1 MPYGAQPPLHRQPYP
16 TQPYAGQPYLTQPS
30 PWMQQGQI
38 PPPASYPYRAPTG
51 QKSYLTTAALSF
63 FLGFVAADR
72 FYLGKTGTALLKL
85 LTFGGLGY
93 WWFIDILIT
102 LCGGQRDSYG
112 FRLAGYD
119 HYKKRV
125 WAAFGLFYGGIF
137 GLAMLSGVLTA
148 TFGDGTA
155 PYVGAAALTVVGAGG
170 AAAALW
176 YRRRR
181 SGTQHVQP
189 GDPVPSRLRGSL
201 TKIVALRPAYT
212 AHAAAG
218 KASAAAIARLIDSLQ
233 ANTPELFAR
242 LATKSDAAQRGRA
255 EDEYIDKFDKL
266 ATALGQSYLLDILSH
281 PHLWEKPERH
291 AQDVQRAV
299 EAVHNQLL
307 DNIRQVNAH
316 HGLVFQVSIDG
327 LIGRDKDMDNWQRD
341 FDQASGTD

>member
-1 MPYGAQPPLHRQPYP
+1 
-16 TQPYAGQPYLTQPS
+16 
-30 PWMQQGQI
+30 MQQGQV
-38 PPPASYPYRAPTG
+38 PPPAGYPYRAPTG

-63 FLGFVAADR
+63 FLGFVGADR

-102 LCGGQRDSYG
+102 LCGGQRDAHG

-137 GLAMLSGVLTA
+137 GLAMLFGALTS
-148 TFGDGTA
+148 TFGAGSA
-155 PYVGAAALTVVGAGG
+155 PYAGAAALTIVGAGG
-170 AAAALW
+170 TAAILW

-181 SGTQHVQP
+181 SSPKRLQS
-189 GDPVPSRLRGSL
+189 GDPVPPRLRASL
-201 TKIVALRPAYT
+201 TKIVELRPAYT

-218 KASAAAIARLIDSLQ
+218 KASAAEIARLIDSLQ

-242 LATKSDAAQRGRA
+242 LAAKSDAAQRGRA
-255 EDEYIDKFDKL
+255 ENEYIDKFDKL
-266 ATALGQSYLLDILSH
+266 ATALGQSYLLDILSN
-281 PHLWEKPERH
+281 PHLWEAPARH

-299 EAVHNQLL
+299 EAVDNQLL

-316 HGLVFQVSIDG
+316 HGLIFQVSIDG
-327 LIGRDKDMDNWQRD
+327 LIGRDKEMDNWQRD
-341 FDQASGTD
+341 FDEASGAE